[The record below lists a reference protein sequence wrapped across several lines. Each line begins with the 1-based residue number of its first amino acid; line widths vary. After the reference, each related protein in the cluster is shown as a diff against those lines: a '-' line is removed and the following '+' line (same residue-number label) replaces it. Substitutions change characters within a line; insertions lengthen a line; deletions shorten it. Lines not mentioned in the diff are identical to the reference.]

1 MAPDGELTQIVAVTA
16 TVLVAIVTA
25 VGWDRLRDRARGRA
39 LVLRTIAVAA
49 CVATA
54 VLAGFVTMDRTFEFF
69 GNWTDIVGLA
79 SADEPAAAADP
90 GADAAHSQIVPFA
103 VHGMASHLD
112 LPAYAYLPAGYATGT
127 RRLPV
132 VEALDGFPGSPRVWL
147 RSLLAQQV
155 LDQEI
160 AAHRIP
166 PMVVV
171 FPTQT
176 VTAQRDSECVDAVGG
191 PALDTFLTTD
201 VPAAVEHRFRVR
213 TDAAGWGLIGYS
225 TGGFCAVNLA
235 LRHPDRYAA
244 AASLSGYFSAITDHT
259 TGDLYRGSP
268 QTRLENSPLW
278 RVTALPVPSLAL
290 YIATA
295 QDDRPGY
302 TQLRRFAE
310 VAKPPLRITTA
321 TIPVGGHSR
330 KVWRQMAAP
339 AFDWLASWLA
349 GPE

>member
-1 MAPDGELTQIVAVTA
+1 MTQVVALAA
-16 TVLVAIVTA
+16 TVLVAIATA
-25 VGWDRLRDRARGRA
+25 VGWDRLRGRA
-39 LVLRTIAVAA
+39 ALPLRV
-49 CVATA
+49 TA
-54 VLAGFVTMDRTFEFF
+54 VVACLVTSVAAGFVAVDRTFELY
-69 GNWTDIVGLA
+69 GSWSDLLGMA
-79 SADEPAAAADP
+79 SADEPVAMAQP
-90 GADAAHSQIVPFA
+90 PADATHSQIVSFT
-103 VHGMASHLD
+103 VHGKASHID
-112 LPAYAYLPAGYATGT
+112 LPAYAYLPAGYATET

-160 AAHRIP
+160 AARRIP
-166 PMVVV
+166 PMIVV

-176 VTAQRDSECVDAVGG
+176 QTAQRDLECVDAVGG
-191 PALDTFLTTD
+191 PAMDTFLTTD
-201 VPAAVEHRFRVR
+201 VPDAVEHQFRVR
-213 TDAAGWGLIGYS
+213 SDAAGWGLIGYS

-244 AASLSGYFSAITDHT
+244 AASLSGYFSAITDRT

-278 RVTALPVPSLAL
+278 RATSLPVPSMSL

-295 QDDRPGY
+295 ADDRPGY
-302 TQLRRFAE
+302 VQLRRFAE
-310 VAKPPLRITTA
+310 AAKPPLRITTA

>member
-1 MAPDGELTQIVAVTA
+1 MAPDGRLTQFAAVTA
-16 TVLVAIVTA
+16 TILVAVATA
-25 VGWDRLRDRARGRA
+25 VGWDRVRVIAMR
-39 LVLRTIAVAA
+39 VIAVVA
-49 CVATA
+49 CLATA
-54 VLAGFVTMDRTFEFF
+54 SMAGFVTVDRTFEFY
-69 GNWTDIVGLA
+69 GSWTDVLGLTA
-79 SADEPAAAADP
+79 SNQLAIPAKQAVDS
-90 GADAAHSQIVPFA
+90 AHSQIVPFT
-103 VHGMASHLD
+103 VTGTASHLD
-112 LPAYAYLPAGYATGT
+112 LPAYAYLPAGYAKET
-127 RRLPV
+127 RKLPV

-191 PALDTFLTTD
+191 PAMDTFLTTD

-244 AASLSGYFSAITDHT
+244 AASLSGYFSAITDRT

-268 QTRLENSPLW
+268 QTRLDNSPLW
-278 RVTALPVPSLAL
+278 RVTSLPVPPLAL

-302 TQLRRFAE
+302 LQLRRFTDA
-310 VAKPPLRITTA
+310 ARPPLRVTTA